1 MGTVQVGNFLEVTN
15 VMLMLAW
22 LAMGALLVAIPS
34 SAGEVSELSC
44 LSADR
49 L

>member
-1 MGTVQVGNFLEVTN
+1 LQVGNFLSITN

-22 LAMGALLVAIPS
+22 LAMGVLLVAIQS